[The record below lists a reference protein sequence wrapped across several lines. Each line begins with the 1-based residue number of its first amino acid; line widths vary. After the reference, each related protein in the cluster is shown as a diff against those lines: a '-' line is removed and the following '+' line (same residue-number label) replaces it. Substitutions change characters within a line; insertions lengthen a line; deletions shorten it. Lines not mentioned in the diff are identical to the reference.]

1 MKLFIIILMF
11 VFAVLI
17 ANVNVANTAISFS
30 TIQEPTTSYNEN
42 LKVLFKVVENDL
54 ANCCKNEQD
63 LVDYRNWGK
72 GVEAVAA
79 KGGAQGGLNLFK

>member
-30 TIQEPTTSYNEN
+30 TIQEPMHQPPIVWSKTRLDSRSRLKGIRRIVLVNSWQKSY
-42 LKVLFKVVENDL
+42 
-54 ANCCKNEQD
+54 ARTCKQH
-63 LVDYRNWGK
+63 V
-72 GVEAVAA
+72 
-79 KGGAQGGLNLFK
+79 